1 MESFLL
7 NHTDNSLSTHHN
19 IHRPQQ
25 RCSAEPW
32 PDSRIGFTIT
42 HTDTHTHT
50 DFQKSLLVVEES
62 KPQLSL
68 RNSGNSKFPPEVWD
82 ALSTHLH
89 TDTNHISM
97 ALSTISFVSHHTLL
111 HRATRTTHTHTRIHT
126 YDFKYFKCLDLWVA
140 LYNRCLA

>member
-19 IHRPQQ
+19 THRPQQ
-25 RCSAEPW
+25 
-32 PDSRIGFTIT
+32 DSRIGFTIT

-97 ALSTISFVSHHTLL
+97 ALSTISFVSYHTLL
-111 HRATRTTHTHTRIHT
+111 HRATPTHTHI
-126 YDFKYFKCLDLWVA
+126 
-140 LYNRCLA
+140 